1 MCGRYSL
8 NVELS
13 QIIEQFGLNH
23 DLERIEREYR
33 PEKEVFPTSVEPVV
47 IGSGEDRTL
56 EFVKWGAKNLEVYD
70 RNSGKTKVYKSANP
84 NAKYESLYKYNP
96 WKPGIASNRCI
107 IPASSYWEWIEDGP
121 NKGDRYEIFY
131 KEKVLFGFAG
141 IMGEFKEDD
150 GKTYTGFVL
159 VTQPANTHV
168 SVIHRRQPGI
178 ILPENYK
185 AWLDKNTKE
194 PHNLIYQVQGEDY
207 NYKKVG
213 DRKREETGNKQDKK
227 TSKDQFLLF

>member
-8 NVELS
+8 NAELS
-13 QIIEQFGLNH
+13 QIIEQFGLRH

-47 IGSGEDRTL
+47 RGSGEDRTL

-70 RNSGKTKVYKSANP
+70 YNSGKTKIYKSSNP
-84 NAKYESLYKYNP
+84 NAKYESLYKFP
-96 WKPGIASNRCI
+96 SWKPGITANRCI
-107 IPASSYWEWIEDGP
+107 IPATSYWEWIENGP

-131 KEKVLFGFAG
+131 KEKELFGFAG

-150 GKTYTGFVL
+150 GKTYQGFVI
-159 VTQPANTHV
+159 VTFPANPLV
-168 SVIHRRQPGI
+168 AVIHRRQPGI
-178 ILPENYK
+178 ILPENYS
-185 AWLDKNTKE
+185 AWLDINTKE
-194 PHNLIYQVQGEDY
+194 PCNLIHQVQGQDY
-207 NYKKVG
+207 QYKKVADG
-213 DRKREETGNKQDKK
+213 KREITDSTQNKK